1 MLKNDKIITDIIG
14 FVEKIC
20 KMYMEGEN
28 EDEKKN
34 TKYRC
39 GFMYSRLYGLHS

>member
-28 EDEKKN
+28 EDEN
-34 TKYRC
+34 VAINRIE
-39 GFMYSRLYGLHS
+39 SVEWI

>member
-1 MLKNDKIITDIIG
+1 MLRFFIIIWLTLMLKNDKIITDIIG

-28 EDEKKN
+28 EDEN
-34 TKYRC
+34 
-39 GFMYSRLYGLHS
+39 